1 LTLRVVLLPQRG
13 VDSPVTAR
21 RSQFHPPNPFL
32 TMNKVEAEQHYH
44 FEPFFKWSFSAPK
57 QPHVT
62 AAAALARQNHP

>member
-32 TMNKVEAEQHYH
+32 TMNKVEAEQHYQNGS
-44 FEPFFKWSFSAPK
+44 KWFSRYVLSAECW
-57 QPHVT
+57 VLS
-62 AAAALARQNHP
+62 AGC